1 MDVKA
6 KYVLL
11 ETKMRGMETEGCRL
25 GNVARGV
32 ETALGGHSAYQ
43 EAPEVILLGSWQ
55 PYTPSLVG
63 RVSSKPVKTSQ
74 NQSKL
79 LNLKFGE
86 FYEHIFHRVNK
97 VGYSSTFMNIHFI
110 ELIK

>member
-1 MDVKA
+1 MEAWKRS
-6 KYVLL
+6 
-11 ETKMRGMETEGCRL
+11 ERRGDGAWRSFSVS
-25 GNVARGV
+25 GGS
-32 ETALGGHSAYQ
+32 GGHFAGLMAALHPLPRW
-43 EAPEVILLGSWQ
+43 EGI
-55 PYTPSLVG
+55 
-63 RVSSKPVKTSQ
+63 VKTSQ